1 MHVFSLSNYQF
12 MGNTR
17 EGRGRGHNRDAISKI
32 QTVRNKTLISSTKIS
47 KGDKKKER
55 ERETFVY
62 FPKLL

>member
-12 MGNTR
+12 M
-17 EGRGRGHNRDAISKI
+17 GRGHNRDAISKI